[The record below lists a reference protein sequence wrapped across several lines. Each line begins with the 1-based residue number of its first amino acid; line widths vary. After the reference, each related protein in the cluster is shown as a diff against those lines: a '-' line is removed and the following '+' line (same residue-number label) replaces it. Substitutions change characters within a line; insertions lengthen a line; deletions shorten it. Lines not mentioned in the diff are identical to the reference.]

1 MSDVQTRR
9 IFGAAWGLF
18 WLLLIAI
25 GVQEYAREGGTA
37 YWQPVLWESSSA
49 LVAGGLLLLQRRIMR
64 HHDPALATPRRWFLL
79 QFCWL
84 PFNCSVFVLLVFCL
98 RHGVYALLGQEYHHA
113 AWLPLFMYEA
123 IKVSLLFAIFN
134 VVMFGFLSWRQLLQE
149 KERAQQAQLLL
160 QQAQL
165 QQLTQQMQPH
175 FLFNALN
182 TIASLIYTDPDLAD
196 AALIQLSDFLRA
208 TLEFGNRQQVA
219 LKTELHLL
227 RAYAAL
233 MLARFGER
241 VDIQW
246 QVDDATLDCAVPV
259 MSLQPLLE
267 NIFKHT
273 VEQNRHKTAITI
285 HIQRLPEGGL
295 LLQLADDRGRLVATG
310 RPGVGLNNLR
320 QRLQVLYRHR
330 ASLQLTQLEPAGV
343 LAEMRLPWNTDAAT
357 DR

>member
-1 MSDVQTRR
+1 MSDAQTRR

-25 GVQEYAREGGTA
+25 GVQEYAREGGNA

-49 LVAGGLLLLQRRIMR
+49 LVAGGLLLLQRRVMR
-64 HHDPALATPRRWFLL
+64 RHDALLATPRRWFLW

-84 PFNCSVFVLLVFCL
+84 PFNCTVFVLLVFGL
-98 RHGVYALLGQEYHHA
+98 RHGVYGLLGQEYHHS

-149 KERAQQAQLLL
+149 KERAQQAHLLL

-182 TIASLIYTDPDLAD
+182 TIASLIYTDPDQAD
-196 AALIQLSDFLRA
+196 ATLIQLADFLRA
-208 TLEFGNRQQVA
+208 TLQLGGRQQVP
-219 LKTELHLL
+219 LRTELHLL

-241 VDIQW
+241 VSMDW
-246 QVDDATLDCAVPV
+246 QVDDAVLDCAVPV

-273 VEQNRHKTAITI
+273 VEQHRQKTAITI
-285 HIQRLPEGGL
+285 RIQPSKDGGL
-295 LLQLADDRGRLVATG
+295 QLQLADDLGRLPSTT
-310 RPGVGLNNLR
+310 RSGVGLNNLR
-320 QRLQVLYRHR
+320 QRLQVLYGDG

-343 LAEMRLPWNTDAAT
+343 LAELHLPWNTDADT